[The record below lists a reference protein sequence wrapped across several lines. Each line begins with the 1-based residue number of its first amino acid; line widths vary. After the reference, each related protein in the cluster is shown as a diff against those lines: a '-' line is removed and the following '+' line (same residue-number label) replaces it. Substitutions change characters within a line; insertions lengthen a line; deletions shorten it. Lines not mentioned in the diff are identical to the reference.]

1 MMLKLC
7 SISSE
12 INVSFV
18 DKTVAVQDDEYWIVF
33 AQHSNPVTIS
43 LNFTL
48 NMLDFLINLAMKK
61 RSIENSLNTKCDT
74 VLSKKNYRF
83 F

>member
-18 DKTVAVQDDEYWIVF
+18 DITVTVQDDEYWIVV
-33 AQHSNPVTIS
+33 AQHSNPVTIY
-43 LNFTL
+43 LNFTM
-48 NMLDFLINLAMKK
+48 NMPASLLNLAM
-61 RSIENSLNTKCDT
+61 
-74 VLSKKNYRF
+74 
-83 F
+83 